1 MPQMPFCLYLS
12 ASCFQLLIF
21 ISKLLLAAYI
31 QGLVHSTFFVNDSF
45 CSFSFSIVQKK
56 IDFVHSQICC
66 SFPSILF
73 VSSLKNCQ
81 SSKIVRSKK
90 SFGQLKK
97 RSFCQKFVL
106 KNVLKVSKLSFYK
119 SSVKNCYFLF
129 FRMMR
134 PFFYPSFT
142 FFRKILFFLKIV
154 FVKKTMPISTYIWLY
169 LLISTYIWL
178 YMLISDYILLYLV
191 ISGYIW
197 LYLVISAYICLYLL
211 ISAYICLYLVISAY
225 ICLYLVISGYIYLY
239 LVISTYIWLYLL
251 ISAYIWLYLL
261 IFGYIWLYLVISAYI
276 CLYLLISA
284 YKWF

>member
-21 ISKLLLAAYI
+21 ISKLLLAASSCFY
-31 QGLVHSTFFVNDSF
+31 QGLVHSTFFVKDSF

-119 SSVKNCYFLF
+119 SSVKNCYFFIFPNDASIFFIHRSLF
-129 FRMMR
+129 SEKFCSFSKLCSLKKRC
-134 PFFYPSFT
+134 PS
-142 FFRKILFFLKIV
+142 LL
-154 FVKKTMPISTYIWLY
+154 ISGYICLY
-169 LLISTYIWL
+169 LLTSGYIC
-178 YMLISDYILLYLV
+178 LYLI
-191 ISGYIW
+191 ISYYIW

-211 ISAYICLYLVISAY
+211 ISAYICLFLLISAY
-225 ICLYLVISGYIYLY
+225 IWLYLLIFAYIWLY